1 MAIRGSD
8 ICLSSKSIQSVVLLK
23 RNCSAF
29 KLVCNKFAV
38 VEEEQQ
44 LEENNKIGQFCK
56 TKCAKQLV
64 ALRVNNKCK
73 FCLQCT

>member
-73 FCLQCT
+73 FCL

>member
-38 VEEEQQ
+38 VEEE
-44 LEENNKIGQFCK
+44 NNKIGQFCK